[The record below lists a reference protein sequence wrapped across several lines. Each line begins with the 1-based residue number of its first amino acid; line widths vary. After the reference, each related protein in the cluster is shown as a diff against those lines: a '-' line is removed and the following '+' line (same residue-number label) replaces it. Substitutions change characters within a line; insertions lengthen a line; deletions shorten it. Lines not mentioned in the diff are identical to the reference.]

1 MKKFINSPENYVD
14 EYLEGIALAH
24 SDRLTI
30 SKNNK
35 RALCRTSPVQ
45 GKVAIVTGG
54 GSGHLPLFLGY
65 VGDGLL
71 DACAVGN
78 VFASPSSVAMTAAAK
93 EVETGAGVLYLFGNY
108 GGDRMNFDMA
118 AEDLQDEGI
127 AVRQVWCNDDV
138 ASAPADKS
146 ANRRGVAGIVLVY
159 KAAGAA
165 AARMLPLDEVERI
178 ARKAN
183 ERTKSMGVSLSA
195 CTLPDIGKPSFTMGD
210 DEMEVGMGIHGEPG
224 ISREPLRTADEIAE
238 ILVSNITKDMDYPKG
253 CRVALLINLLGGTS
267 KEEGYIIY
275 RRVHALLKSRDITP
289 AKVLVGEFATSMET
303 AGLSLSLM
311 LLDDQLEELLSEPAS
326 TPFVTFEKDWK

>member
-165 AARMLPLDEVERI
+165 AARMLPLDVVERI

-183 ERTKSMGVSLSA
+183 ERTRSMGVSLSA

-224 ISREPLRTADEIAE
+224 ISREPRRTADEIAE
-238 ILVSNITKDMDYPKG
+238 ILVSNITKDMDYPRG
-253 CRVALLINLLGGTS
+253 CRTALLINLLGGTC
-267 KEEGYIIY
+267 KEEGYIVY
-275 RRVHALLKSRDITP
+275 RRVHALLKSRGITP
-289 AKVLVGEFATSMET
+289 AKVLVGEFATSMEM

-311 LLDDQLEELLSEPAS
+311 LLDDELEELLSEPAS
-326 TPFVTFEKDWK
+326 TPFATFEKDWK